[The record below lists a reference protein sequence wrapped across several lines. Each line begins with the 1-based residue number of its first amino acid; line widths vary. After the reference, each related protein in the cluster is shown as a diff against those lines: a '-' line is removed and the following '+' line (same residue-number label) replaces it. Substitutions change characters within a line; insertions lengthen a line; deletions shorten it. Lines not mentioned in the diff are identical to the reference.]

1 MTREPSPTL
10 TPAGETPSEEQR
22 HYRARRAAR
31 AAEVARLTARAN
43 LISTLRVVAFVGAV
57 VGVGFMVWS
66 PLPPAAWG
74 APIAAMAVFFA
85 LVVVHARVHE
95 HRERAVAAVAYFDRA
110 RARLAGD
117 WKDAPSRGDRFMVG
131 AEQHPFVDDLDI
143 FGKGSLFQ
151 LIDAT
156 STKRGEELLA
166 SWLSGGLDAEPPAR
180 TRERQAAV
188 RELTTAHD
196 LREQLA
202 VSGAML
208 TDGDKPDPTPFAAWA
223 GAPAVVASPAVRVAA
238 FVIPAFTVVAFVLGQ
253 AKVVPWWWFFAPLA
267 AGLAVTRAF
276 RARADAAL
284 SVASSRESAL
294 GRYGEM
300 LARIEAHTFQA
311 AALVKLKSDLES
323 TGASATREMAR
334 LGRIVAFV
342 DARQNEF
349 FKLFVSPALLWDVHC
364 AVALEGWRARVGGA
378 AAAWFAALSEM
389 EGYASL
395 ATFAF
400 ENPRHTYPE
409 LTDDATFH
417 AKGLAHPLLREGQ
430 RVGNDV
436 SLEGRGTALVV
447 TGSNMSGKSTLLRA
461 LGTNA
466 VLARAGAPV
475 CAERL
480 ALGRFVV
487 ASSMRVRDSLED
499 GVSRFYAELKK
510 LKVVLDLAR
519 SPGEG
524 AAVFFLLDEILHGT
538 NTRERL
544 IGARALVRELVSLGA
559 VGAVST
565 HDLALG
571 DLEAELP
578 GHVRNVHL
586 EEQVEG
592 DVMSFDYRLRPG
604 VVQSSNALR
613 LMRVVG
619 LGVEFTGAGS
629 LE

>member
-1 MTREPSPTL
+1 MTREPSPKS
-10 TPAGETPSEEQR
+10 PAGEPPSGEQQ
-22 HYRARRAAR
+22 HYVARRTAR
-31 AAEVARLTARAN
+31 AADVASLTARAN
-43 LISTLRVVAFVGAV
+43 LISTLRVVAFLAAI

-66 PLPPAAWG
+66 PLPPAAWA
-74 APIAAMAVFFA
+74 APIAAMVAFFA

-95 HRERAVAAVAYFDRA
+95 RRERAVAAVAYFDRA
-110 RARLAGD
+110 LARLAGD
-117 WKDAPSRGDRFMVG
+117 WKDAPSRGERFMVG

-166 SWLSGGLDAEPPAR
+166 SWLSGGLDAEAPAR

-202 VSGAML
+202 VSGAL
-208 TDGDKPDPTPFAAWA
+208 LSDGDKPDPTPFGAWA

-238 FVIPAFTVVAFVLGQ
+238 FVLPALTLTALVLGQ
-253 AKVVPWWWFFAPLA
+253 VKIVPWWWFFAPLA

-300 LARIEAHTFQA
+300 LARIEAHTFEA

-378 AAAWFAALSEM
+378 ATAWFAALSEM

-409 LTDDATFH
+409 LTADASFH
-417 AKGLAHPLLREGQ
+417 AKGLAHPLLREGH

-592 DVMSFDYRLRPG
+592 EAMSFDYRLRPG

-619 LGVEFTGAGS
+619 LGVDLGESG
-629 LE
+629 